1 MKDRND
7 FTMKEVR
14 HILWVATR
22 KIRRLHAK
30 NKLKQKYLSKLRQEL
45 LWLRFLPLQK
55 EVVDKWYVRDY
66 ADYYRDFA
74 KILEEYYEAYGE
86 RRNER

>member
-1 MKDRND
+1 MKDKTD

-22 KIRRLHAK
+22 KIRRLHTK

-45 LWLRFLPLQK
+45 LWLRLLPLQK
-55 EVVDKWYVRDY
+55 EVVDKWYVMDY
-66 ADYYRDFA
+66 LDYYRDFA
-74 KILEEYYEAYGE
+74 QIFEAYYESYGE
-86 RRNER
+86 RRNEK